1 MEIAL
6 TILVAILSLLLGV
19 TITAYY
25 RLRART
31 RDAPKP
37 PEEPPERRASPPSLI
52 AASND
57 EMDIPVDLVGPRCKE
72 ALERFAPKLG
82 LTPVNLL
89 RAVLIQGLV
98 GNRPITDDLLEAL
111 DELAAEAPPSPP
123 PSYPPH

>member
-31 RDAPKP
+31 RDATKQRD
-37 PEEPPERRASPPSLI
+37 EPPEPRASPPSLI
-52 AASND
+52 APAND
-57 EMDIPVDLVGPRCKE
+57 EMDIPADLVGPRCKE
-72 ALERFAPKLG
+72 ALVHFAPALG

-98 GNRPITDDLLEAL
+98 GNRRITDDLLAAV
-111 DELAAEAPPSPP
+111 DELAAEAPPSTPR
-123 PSYPPH
+123 SYRPN